1 MNNAKQSTAFKNEI
15 RYYTISNNID
25 VDTGEVIKNTKN
37 YIKINKKISY
47 ERTKTRHT
55 TTITTEWKHNGQQ
68 EFEF

>member
-1 MNNAKQSTAFKNEI
+1 MKNEEKSTAFKNEI

-25 VDTGEVIKNTKN
+25 VETGEVIKNTKN

-47 ERTKTRHT
+47 EKTKTRHV